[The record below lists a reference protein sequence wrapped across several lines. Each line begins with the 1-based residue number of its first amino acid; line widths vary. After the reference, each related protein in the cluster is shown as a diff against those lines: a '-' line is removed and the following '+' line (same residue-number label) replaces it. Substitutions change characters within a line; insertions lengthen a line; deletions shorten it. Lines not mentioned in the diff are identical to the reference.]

1 MSYQSRVK
9 NTIIGNA
16 LEFQRKAMNLTRSQ
30 LASKLGV
37 QAQYVA
43 NWERG
48 QCLPPKK
55 KLNILANTLGMS
67 KKDIVKLYTR
77 ATKVAL
83 EEYLDSINENDS
95 ELLDD

>member
-1 MSYQSRVK
+1 MSFQSRVK

-16 LEFQRKAMNLTRSQ
+16 LEYRRKSLNLSRAE
-30 LASKLGV
+30 LAERISL
-37 QAQYVA
+37 QSPQYIA

-55 KLNILANTLGMS
+55 KLKVLAEVLGMS
-67 KKDIVKLYTR
+67 KKEIVKLYTR

-83 EEYLDSINENDS
+83 EEYLDSIS
-95 ELLDD
+95 EIE